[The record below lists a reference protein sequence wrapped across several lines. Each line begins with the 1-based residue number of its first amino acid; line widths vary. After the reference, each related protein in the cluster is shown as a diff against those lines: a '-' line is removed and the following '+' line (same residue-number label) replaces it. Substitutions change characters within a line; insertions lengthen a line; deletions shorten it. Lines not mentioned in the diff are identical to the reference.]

1 MGSLIRLAFR
11 FILAMEKD
19 LTVNSSINSQR
30 KSKLRFVSVCSLIR
44 RSSSCRI
51 AHRLSL
57 PSHDSRIKDA
67 DERTIARITGAI
79 DKSTSAINENTNKGF
94 HSMKGELAIAQSN
107 SKIHHRETLNAFD
120 RIEDGQETTQLSIKE
135 LTKSVRKQQLQQERC
150 MRFLMEREMGK
161 TGAGDVP
168 DMVTTTTASLSL
180 ITSDEVYSPDM
191 HVIRGNLFKGPDPEA
206 IPSIPTTP
214 DNSSAIAD
222 ASYSE
227 PKVNVLKDTNT
238 VLKNKLKKEEQTT
251 ASMAVKLRQT
261 EMQLK
266 TWTSPRNKK
275 PEDVQP
281 LKVPQTEV
289 QRQAEMKYIEQR
301 RRGKMEQI
309 KAQKLLDSERVP
321 ISRRTRSQRKAAENT

>member
-1 MGSLIRLAFR
+1 
-11 FILAMEKD
+11 
-19 LTVNSSINSQR
+19 
-30 KSKLRFVSVCSLIR
+30 
-44 RSSSCRI
+44 
-51 AHRLSL
+51 
-57 PSHDSRIKDA
+57 
-67 DERTIARITGAI
+67 
-79 DKSTSAINENTNKGF
+79 
-94 HSMKGELAIAQSN
+94 MKGEFEIDRSRL
-107 SKIHHRETLNAFD
+107 KIHHRETLNAFD

-161 TGAGDVP
+161 TGDVP

-238 VLKNKLKKEEQTT
+238 VLKNKLKKEEQTN
-251 ASMAVKLRQT
+251 ASLSVKLRQT
-261 EMQLK
+261 EKQLK
-266 TWTSPRNKK
+266 TWTSPRTKK
-275 PEDVQP
+275 PENVQP

-321 ISRRTRSQRKAAENT
+321 ISRRTRSQRRAAEST

>member
-1 MGSLIRLAFR
+1 MK
-11 FILAMEKD
+11 E
-19 LTVNSSINSQR
+19 VNERSIAEYKRELNRCAS
-30 KSKLRFVSVCSLIR
+30 
-44 RSSSCRI
+44 
-51 AHRLSL
+51 
-57 PSHDSRIKDA
+57 
-67 DERTIARITGAI
+67 TII
-79 DKSTSAINENTNKGF
+79 DNTNKGF
-94 HSMKGELAIAQSN
+94 EGVKGQLAIAQSN

-227 PKVNVLKDTNT
+227 PEANVLKDTNT
-238 VLKNKLKKEEQTT
+238 F
-251 ASMAVKLRQT
+251 
-261 EMQLK
+261 
-266 TWTSPRNKK
+266 
-275 PEDVQP
+275 
-281 LKVPQTEV
+281 
-289 QRQAEMKYIEQR
+289 
-301 RRGKMEQI
+301 
-309 KAQKLLDSERVP
+309 
-321 ISRRTRSQRKAAENT
+321 